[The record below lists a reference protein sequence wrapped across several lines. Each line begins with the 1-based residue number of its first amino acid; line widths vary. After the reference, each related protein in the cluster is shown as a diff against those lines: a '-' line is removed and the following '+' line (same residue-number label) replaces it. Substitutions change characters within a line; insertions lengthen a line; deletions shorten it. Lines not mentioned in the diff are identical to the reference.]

1 MSKNDILYKSLQ
13 SQVGSRIKSLFRSND
28 VRVSDNVVKLLQG
41 FGADETPSTRQS
53 MAIPTQATTLET

>member
-13 SQVGSRIKSLFRSND
+13 SQVGSRVKSLFRSND

-41 FGADETPSTRQS
+41 LGADEPASTRQS
-53 MAIPTQATTLET
+53 MTTPTVATLET